1 MNSKLLKD
9 YQKKS
14 GKTKTFLAKAIG
26 VSRPT
31 IYKIFANPSIATFGQ
46 AEKLSMELNIESTDE
61 KAEIFLP

>member
-1 MNSKLLKD
+1 MNSPKLND

-14 GKTKTFLAKAIG
+14 GKSKTFLARSLG

-46 AEKLSMELNIESTDE
+46 AEKISKELGIESKDE
-61 KAEIFLP
+61 KEEIFLP

>member
-1 MNSKLLKD
+1 MNPTLLSD

-14 GKTKTFLAKAIG
+14 GKTKTFLAKSIG

-31 IYKIFANPSIATFGQ
+31 IYKIFANPSIATYGQ
-46 AEKLSMELNIESTDE
+46 AEKICTELNIESTDE